1 MKRCEPNLEGL
12 LRVAASSSRISSGT
26 NAPVLT
32 TAHKSG
38 LSSRSSLGLCS
49 MDGTR
54 HVQRLA
60 DPHPEIDA
68 HLSDRTPHNPWFDS
82 AAVNDALK
90 RMPRPVFA
98 TST

>member
-1 MKRCEPNLEGL
+1 
-12 LRVAASSSRISSGT
+12 
-26 NAPVLT
+26 
-32 TAHKSG
+32 
-38 LSSRSSLGLCS
+38 